1 MFTKRSPKEITMISL
16 FSVVSIEPRGFATI
30 QLHLHVRQNNS
41 YFFFVAVGFETYTSE
56 SATTE

>member
-1 MFTKRSPKEITMISL
+1 MMISL
-16 FSVVSIEPRGFATI
+16 FSSFHGAKVICDKTTTFA
-30 QLHLHVRQNNS
+30 NS